1 MADNNS
7 NTPAYGAGSS
17 ALEGSMPPPE
27 KIATAGRTNLARDLA
42 AGLRRIGGTR
52 LYNALSGAVPAG
64 VFFWLLLGVYYNLW
78 LFFVQTEPADM
89 DTSFYAIVFAR
100 VSKIVFL
107 SLMIALFVIRRPPI
121 RKAPGVLPRAT
132 ALAGTFFMFL
142 IVLIP
147 ASEPSLILGIAGI
160 TLIGAGSILS
170 VVALGY
176 LGRSFSIMAEARHLV
191 TNGPYARI
199 RHPLYLAEEVAVLGM
214 VVQILSIPT
223 VLLLAVHIA
232 LQIQRMKNEEA
243 VLKAA
248 FPEYEPYM
256 RRTHRVLPGLY

>member
-1 MADNNS
+1 MADDNS
-7 NTPAYGAGSS
+7 NIPAHGTGTSERGAY
-17 ALEGSMPPPE
+17 PPE
-27 KIATAGRTNLARDLA
+27 RIVVAARTNMARDLA

-52 LYNALSGAVPAG
+52 LYNTMSGAVPAG
-64 VFFWLLLGVYYNLW
+64 VFFWFLLGEYYHLR
-78 LFFVQTEPADM
+78 LFFVETGPADM
-89 DTSFYAIVFAR
+89 DTRFYALVFAR

-107 SLMIALFVIRRPPI
+107 SLMITLFVIRRPPV
-121 RKAPGVLPRAT
+121 RKAPGILPRAT
-132 ALAGTFFMFL
+132 ALVGTFFMFL
-142 IVLIP
+142 IVLLPIP
-147 ASEPSLILGIAGI
+147 EPSLIQSIAGI

-170 VVALGY
+170 AIALGY
-176 LGRSFSIMAEARHLV
+176 LGRSFSIVAEARDLV
-191 TNGPYARI
+191 TSGPYSRI

-214 VVQILSIPT
+214 VIQVLSIPA

-256 RRTHRVLPGLY
+256 HRTHRILPGLH

>member
-1 MADNNS
+1 MADSNS
-7 NTPAYGAGSS
+7 TTPAYGPG
-17 ALEGSMPPPE
+17 ALKRSMPPPE
-27 KIATAGRTNLARDLA
+27 KIAAAARTNMARDLA

-52 LYNALSGAVPAG
+52 LYNTLIGAVPAG
-64 VFFWLLLGVYYNLW
+64 LFFLFLLGEYYHLW
-78 LFFVQTEPADM
+78 LFFVANEPANM
-89 DTSFYAIVFAR
+89 DTKFYAIVFSR

-107 SLMIALFVIRRPPI
+107 SLMIALFIIRRQPV
-121 RKAPGVLPRAT
+121 RKAPGLLPRAT

-142 IVLIP
+142 IVLLP
-147 ASEPSLILGIAGI
+147 TPEPSLIQSIAGI

-170 VVALGY
+170 AIALGY

-191 TNGPYARI
+191 TSGPYSRI

-214 VVQILSIPT
+214 VVQVFSIPII
-223 VLLLAVHIA
+223 LLMAVHIA